1 MRYIKAKLY
10 MLSAVAALLIL
21 SGCAVTDFDRTANFG
36 TYKTFAWG
44 DTSVKVENPAYESG
58 LIHKNIRSTVES
70 EFAKRGIG
78 KDNVN
83 PDFIVSYHT
92 YTEQKTRPASRPYY
106 GPAFY
111 PLGFRPFIWGWG
123 WGVPYFYGYPEQP
136 YTYTEGTL
144 IIDVTDAT
152 TDELVWRGT
161 VAGRIDQLST
171 LQKQVRKGV
180 KAIMKKYPVSPSD
193 DLVLPDKA
201 ETA

>member
-1 MRYIKAKLY
+1 
-10 MLSAVAALLIL
+10 
-21 SGCAVTDFDRTANFG
+21 
-36 TYKTFAWG
+36 
-44 DTSVKVENPAYESG
+44 

-78 KDNVN
+78 KDNKN

-92 YTEQKTRPASRPYY
+92 YTEEKTRPSGRPNY

-111 PLGFRPFIWGWG
+111 PFGFRPFIWGWG

-144 IIDVTDAT
+144 IIDVTDAR

-161 VAGRIDQLST
+161 VAGKVDQLST
-171 LQKQVRKGV
+171 LQKQVRKG
-180 KAIMKKYPVSPSD
+180 
-193 DLVLPDKA
+193 
-201 ETA
+201 